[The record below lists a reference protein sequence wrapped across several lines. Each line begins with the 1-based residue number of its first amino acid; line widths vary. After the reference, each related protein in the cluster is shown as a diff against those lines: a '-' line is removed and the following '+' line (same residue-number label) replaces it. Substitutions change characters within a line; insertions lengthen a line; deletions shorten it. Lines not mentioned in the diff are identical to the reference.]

1 MPRTHSDNPEGLTA
15 MLTGMVSGFPQATK
29 LAFSTTKSAHEKFE
43 KLSPES
49 KETLSTAAAASV
61 DAARKSY
68 SWLKRI
74 YSVVMK
80 WGTIKLDRWH
90 QPPAFLLRLLSSTIL
105 FILPVDDVWMTM
117 DLPKGKV
124 VYAGN
129 QNLYGI
135 DTLSTLSII
144 FSKTGVLPR
153 VILEPMHFKIP
164 VWKHLIE
171 YMGAVSCEHPGAIEY
186 LMSLEYPLLVYP
198 GGRREFFRKKRDEKY
213 SLEWRHIELR
223 TRVIDDLNTFAPKH
237 EYLVV
242 PVASIGVNDM
252 LNIMCDCSWNPY
264 NLMRTIPLACP
275 ISYQRQYLTLLM
287 PIRLHDG
294 KYDDVFVQEELERGI
309 VSTLSRRQSAGERR
323 ILLRRVSKTLGVVF
337 AKDGAVMTSSRFI
350 FGIVQAQAMSIIGY
364 LLEQLQ
370 ISEDI
375 HHGRDGHHADE
386 VRTDPSKCAPF
397 PSTDSNQREIT
408 GPSHGSTSPPHIED
422 HRPIHRIFNFLGL
435 SKLERK

>member
-68 SWLKRI
+68 SNI
-74 YSVVMK
+74 
-80 WGTIKLDRWH
+80 
-90 QPPAFLLRLLSSTIL
+90 
-105 FILPVDDVWMTM
+105 
-117 DLPKGKV
+117 
-124 VYAGN
+124 
-129 QNLYGI
+129 GI

-350 FGIVQAQAMSIIGY
+350 FGIVQAQTMSIIGY

-370 ISEDI
+370 VSEDI
-375 HHGRDGHHADE
+375 HYGRDGHHADE
-386 VRTDPSKCAPF
+386 VGTDPSRCAPF
-397 PSTDSNQREIT
+397 PSTDSKPTRNNWAISWQ
-408 GPSHGSTSPPHIED
+408 H
-422 HRPIHRIFNFLGL
+422 
-435 SKLERK
+435 